1 MGFRL
6 MLQEATWS
14 LARGRVLGPAPF
26 FVLGVLNVTPDSF
39 YDGGDFLQQDA
50 ALKQAEDLLEQGA
63 DVLDV
68 GGESTRPFSSRV
80 EQEQELQ
87 RVLPILK
94 QVLKDRP
101 RALVSVDTYKS
112 GVARQAL
119 ETGALIINDVSA
131 CRFDPELL
139 DVLGQYKP
147 GYILMHSLGRP
158 EEMQKEPRY
167 QDVLQEIKAFF
178 EQHLKELTQAGL
190 PEENIVLDPGIGF
203 GKTLEHNLQIL
214 SGIRTFFDLGRPML
228 IGLSNKSMW
237 GKLLGLEPGQRQ
249 NATQVATA
257 LLAQKG
263 VALHRV
269 HEVDLTRQS
278 LQIVRSLQGRA
289 Q

>member
-1 MGFRL
+1 

-139 DVLGQYKP
+139 DVLGHYKP

-278 LQIVRSLQGRA
+278 LQIVRSLQERA